1 MSERL
6 PDHPAEIRDALHRAD
21 RLEWWSLFWLI
32 LIVVMMGVV
41 GGGSQAFRTAWI
53 EDMLSLLAPAAFL
66 VSRKLETLPERPRFP
81 FGFQRAGSI
90 GFFFAAAALAVI
102 GGFLLYEGVMTLARA
117 EHPTLGSWTILG
129 RQIWLGWLM
138 IGALAL
144 SIIPPV
150 MLGRMKR
157 ECARRLQDKLL
168 YTDAE
173 TNAADWQTGAA
184 GIAGILGIAFG
195 LWWTDAAMAILI
207 SVSVLKDGL
216 YGLRV
221 SMTSLLDGAPRRLDS
236 PEIDV
241 EVQRIIERLKARYR
255 NVHVQVRET
264 GRYVRVSIEPDDVHH
279 LPRPIA
285 RALVDSDDW
294 RLLDLSVALRE
305 GLPDEVDPRAPSA

>member
-6 PDHPAEIRDALHRAD
+6 PEHPPDIDEALQNAA
-21 RLEWWSLFWLI
+21 RLEWWSIFWLV

-41 GGGSQAFRTAWI
+41 AGGSQAFRTAWI

-66 VSRKLETLPERPRFP
+66 VSRKLETLRERPRFP
-81 FGFQRAGSI
+81 FGFQRAGSL
-90 GFFFAAAALAVI
+90 GFFFAAAALTVI
-102 GGFLLYEGVMTLARA
+102 GGFLLYEGGMTLIKA

-138 IGALAL
+138 IGALIF
-144 SIIPPV
+144 SIVPPV
-150 MLGRMKR
+150 ILGRMKR
-157 ECARRLQDKLL
+157 KVARQLHDKLL
-168 YTDAE
+168 YIDAD

-195 LWWTDAAMAILI
+195 FWWADALMAILI

-221 SMTSLLDGAPRRLDS
+221 SMTSLLDGAPRQLDS

-241 EVQRIIERLKARYR
+241 EAQRIIQRLKARYPD
-255 NVHVQVRET
+255 VHVQIRET
-264 GRYVRVSIEPDDVHH
+264 GRYLRASIEPDDMHH

-285 RALVDSDDW
+285 RTLVDADDW
-294 RLLDLSVALRE
+294 RLLDLTVAVRE
-305 GLPDEVDPRAPSA
+305 GLPDPSEERASKG